1 MVLIKQVVPG
11 AKRDPQAFLDLTA
24 SQFAALSDAKATELL
39 RVQAELNQ
47 QKTRHA
53 RWALVMGTL
62 SYLASLGTFA
72 YLVMNEHPK
81 MAGLALSTSVLT
93 VIKRILDNR
102 T

>member
-1 MVLIKQVVPG
+1 MALVKQG
-11 AKRDPQAFLDLTA
+11 KDIEAFLDLTP
-24 SQFAALSDAKATELL
+24 SQFMALSDAKATELL

-47 QKTRHA
+47 LKTRHA
-53 RWALVMGTL
+53 RWALVLGTT

-102 T
+102 S

>member
-1 MVLIKQVVPG
+1 
-11 AKRDPQAFLDLTA
+11 
-24 SQFAALSDAKATELL
+24 
-39 RVQAELNQ
+39 
-47 QKTRHA
+47 
-53 RWALVMGTL
+53 MGTL

-72 YLVMNEHPK
+72 YLAMNEHPK